1 MSKYL
6 EQILEDNKRFVA
18 EEKYKDFETT
28 KYPEKKVA
36 VLSCMDTR
44 LTHLLPAALNIKNG
58 DVKLI
63 KNAGG
68 VISHPFGSAMRSLI
82 VAIYELG
89 VTDILVIGHTDC
101 GMRSIDPA
109 EIEGLM
115 KERGVTDETLQLI
128 ENCGI
133 KIHQW
138 LHGFDDERS
147 SVLSSVKII
156 KNHPLIPK
164 DVNIYGYIMD
174 SVTGELT
181 EVE

>member
-6 EQILEDNKRFVA
+6 EQILKDNGEFVK
-18 EEKYKDFETT
+18 EKKYENFQTT
-28 KYPEKKVA
+28 KYPEKKLA
-36 VLSCMDTR
+36 ILSCMDTR

-101 GMRSIDPA
+101 GMRSIDPL

-115 KERGVTDETLQLI
+115 KERGITEETLQLV

-147 SVLSSVKII
+147 SVLTSIKTI
-156 KNHPLIPK
+156 KNHPLIPS

-174 SVTGELT
+174 SVTGELN
-181 EVE
+181 EVK

>member
-6 EQILEDNKRFVA
+6 EQILEDNKKFVSEKKY
-18 EEKYKDFETT
+18 EEFKTT
-28 KYPEKKVA
+28 KYPEKKLA
-36 VLSCMDTR
+36 ILSCMDTR

-89 VTDILVIGHTDC
+89 VTDVLLIGHTDC

-115 KERGVTDETLQLI
+115 KERGISEEKLKLI
-128 ENCGI
+128 ESCGI
-133 KIHQW
+133 NIHQW

-147 SVLSSVKII
+147 SVLSSIKTI
-156 KNHPLIPK
+156 KNHPLIPD
-164 DVNIYGYIMD
+164 DVNIYGFIMD
-174 SVTGELT
+174 SITGEIT
-181 EVE
+181 EVK

>member
-1 MSKYL
+1 MSKFL
-6 EQILEDNKRFVA
+6 DQILIDNRNFVKEKKYEDFITN
-18 EEKYKDFETT
+18 
-28 KYPEKKVA
+28 KYPDKKLA
-36 VLSCMDTR
+36 IISCMDTR

-68 VISHPFGSAMRSLI
+68 VISHPFGSVMRSLM

-101 GMRSIDPA
+101 GMRSIDPD
-109 EIEGLM
+109 EIKGLM
-115 KERGVTDETLQLI
+115 MERGIDRQTIELI

-133 KIHQW
+133 NLNKW

-147 SVLSSVKII
+147 SVLSTLKTI
-156 KNHPLIPK
+156 KNHPLMPE
-164 DVNIYGYIMD
+164 DVNVYGFVMD

-181 EVE
+181 EVK